1 MNNSADKNIL
11 GVFPRNKTGGIH
23 YLIFL
28 ISPTK
33 KKLKNKIK
41 KDLKSHKISS
51 VFRGRR
57 LIGLNKDHGFTMQIL

>member
-1 MNNSADKNIL
+1 M
-11 GVFPRNKTGGIH
+11 
-23 YLIFL
+23 
-28 ISPTK
+28 
-33 KKLKNKIK
+33 K